1 MPQPWHRNGLAPD
14 DCATPRP
21 FRRLPPN
28 ETRLTLPA
36 HASPASPRPL
46 VISINAAW
54 NIVNFRLGLIA
65 ALQRRGFSVT
75 ALAPPDEHVDRLAA
89 AGIPYVPIA
98 MDKKGLSPAADL
110 LLLARYWRLLRR
122 LRPAAY
128 LGYTAKPNV
137 YGSIAAHL
145 LGIPVI
151 NNVAGLGT
159 AFIRPGPLAALL
171 LWLYKRAFGRS
182 ATVFFQNPEDMT
194 LFLERGIV
202 KAKQAVLL
210 PGSGID
216 LSRYTPRAPVPGS
229 AEQGFTFLLVGRLIR
244 DKGVGEFVEAARLVR
259 ARHPGARFQLLGF
272 LDVENRTAVSRAD
285 VERWAAEGLIE
296 YLGEA
301 EDVRPHLAAADCI
314 VLPSYREG
322 MPRVLLEGAA
332 MARPLIATDVPG
344 CRTLVRDG
352 ENGLLCAV
360 RDSGSLAGA
369 MLRMIAMPA
378 AARGALGATGR
389 RIVEQEYDEGI
400 VVERYLEAVTAAIGA

>member
-1 MPQPWHRNGLAPD
+1 MHRKPV
-14 DCATPRP
+14 
-21 FRRLPPN
+21 
-28 ETRLTLPA
+28 
-36 HASPASPRPL
+36 

-54 NIVNFRLGLIA
+54 NIVNFRLGLIS
-65 ALQRRGFSVT
+65 ALEREGFAVT
-75 ALAPPDEHVDRLAA
+75 ALAPPDAYVGRLSDL
-89 AGIPYVPIA
+89 GIPYVPIA

-110 LLLARYWRLLRR
+110 ILLLRYYRILRR
-122 LRPAAY
+122 LKPAAY
-128 LGYTAKPNV
+128 LGFTAKPNV
-137 YGSIAAHL
+137 YGSIAARL

-159 AFIRPGPLAALL
+159 AFIRPGRLAKLL
-171 LWLYKRAFGRS
+171 LWLYRLAFRRS
-182 ATVFFQNPEDMT
+182 ATVFFQNPEDMA
-194 LFLERGIV
+194 LFLERGV
-202 KAKQAVLL
+202 VRPAQAVLL

-216 LSRYTPRAPVPGS
+216 LARSRPPAAPQ
-229 AEQGFTFLLVGRLIR
+229 AERPGFTFLLVGRLIR
-244 DKGVGEFVEAARLVR
+244 DKGVGEFVEAARLVK
-259 ARHPGARFQLLGF
+259 ARHPAARFQLLGF
-272 LDVENRTAVSRAD
+272 LDVENRTAISRD
-285 VERWAAEGLIE
+285 DIDRWAAEGLID

-360 RDSGSLAGA
+360 RDAQSLADA

-378 AARGALGATGR
+378 AKRDALAATGR
-389 RIVEQEYDEGI
+389 RIVEQEYDEKI
-400 VVERYLEAVTAAIGA
+400 VAARYLAAVTAALAG